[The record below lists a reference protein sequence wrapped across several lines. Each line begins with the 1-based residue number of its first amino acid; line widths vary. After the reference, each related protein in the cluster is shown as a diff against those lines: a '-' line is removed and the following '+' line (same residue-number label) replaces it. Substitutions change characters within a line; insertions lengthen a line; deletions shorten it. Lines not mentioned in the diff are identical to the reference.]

1 MVRAGWRSLFTLVV
15 RGRQA
20 RARGNTDKA
29 CPQQSGEPPVFG
41 SGRNHPRPRNGARA
55 ACPTRCQL
63 SSPRSLSHAAHV
75 GRGPDADVVGSNQA
89 LRSMGRPQ
97 LEAGPGLRG
106 GTTVTRGGH
115 AAGNRSL
122 RVLRLCHVLDARLPT
137 CLHLRQTSPEIRE
150 ICCPLLR
157 CSTCAC
163 WGVAKPLAFNGAPF
177 RCGGQIF
184 TEDTGGFA
192 RRVDLYVCGTQ
203 PH

>member
-1 MVRAGWRSLFTLVV
+1 M

-20 RARGNTDKA
+20 RARGDTDKA

-55 ACPTRCQL
+55 ACSPRCQL
-63 SSPRSLSHAAHV
+63 SFPRSLSHAAHV

-106 GTTVTRGGH
+106 GATVTRGGH

-122 RVLRLCHVLDARLPT
+122 LVLRLCHVPDARLPT
-137 CLHLRQTSPEIRE
+137 CLHLRQTRPEIRE

-163 WGVAKPLAFNGAPF
+163 WGVAKPCVQWGALQVWGADIHG
-177 RCGGQIF
+177 RYGGVCSLCRLVF
-184 TEDTGGFA
+184 LWHATTLGAGRA
-192 RRVDLYVCGTQ
+192 RQLC
-203 PH
+203 